1 MTILCAYLD
10 GDITRLRAS
19 FILGSL
25 IPLGALLFW
34 ISIALS
40 LSKQT
45 DQSVDPVELLM
56 RVSWSRV
63 LFMVEAF
70 SLIAV
75 GTSIIETLLGFSE
88 SYCSTEERWLVR
100 LPLTKQ
106 QLTPIFILLNAG
118 CLLLAIALVIDKGSL
133 IISSV

>member
-10 GDITRLRAS
+10 GDITRLRTS

-25 IPLGALLFW
+25 IPLGALLVW

-40 LSKQT
+40 LSAQT

-56 RVSWSRV
+56 R
-63 LFMVEAF
+63 A
-70 SLIAV
+70 
-75 GTSIIETLLGFSE
+75 ETLLYTLADAAVVVE
-88 SYCSTEERWLVR
+88 PTA
-100 LPLTKQ
+100 PQK
-106 QLTPIFILLNAG
+106 NAG
-118 CLLLAIALVIDKGSL
+118 CLLLAITLVIDKESL